1 MPDLHFI
8 MQIRCRF
15 NAHFSKRFIG
25 IQKYLMINFVFNKCQ
40 RLLEVKVF
48 ISPWLKHVSQ
58 NRGILKVYT
67 IYPNLKK
74 NQGVLFIQEKV

>member
-1 MPDLHFI
+1 MSDLHFF

-48 ISPWLKHVSQ
+48 ISPWVKHVSQ

-67 IYPNLKK
+67 KYPN
-74 NQGVLFIQEKV
+74 FIKQEKV